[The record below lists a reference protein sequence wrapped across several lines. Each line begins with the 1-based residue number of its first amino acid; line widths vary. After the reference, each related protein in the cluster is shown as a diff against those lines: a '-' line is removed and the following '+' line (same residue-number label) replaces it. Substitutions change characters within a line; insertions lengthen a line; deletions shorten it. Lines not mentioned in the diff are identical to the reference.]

1 MGVQAAVFGLLGPEC
16 GLGSMGIGV
25 WNVQSGG
32 QVGAE
37 SGGQVGPESG
47 GQVCAFQVG
56 ARVGELVWAS
66 GP

>member
-1 MGVQAAVFGLLGPEC
+1 MLKLDGNRGGRVGP
-16 GLGSMGIGV
+16 
-25 WNVQSGG
+25 
-32 QVGAE
+32 E

-47 GQVCAFQVG
+47 GQVGPESGGQVGPESGGEVCAFQVG